1 MFAATQSLAA
11 AAFLLRIPPACALFA
26 LPAIVGAGLYP
37 YAKRVTYYPQV
48 VLGLILAWGIVMGE
62 VAMGLDPF
70 QSPKITA
77 SIGCLFLASTM
88 WTIIYD
94 MIYAHQDLDDDI
106 KAGIKSMAVLYQQ
119 SAKNLLW
126 IVLAAISCLLT
137 AGGVLSGLSPVYFVS
152 SVAGTVVSLGLM
164 IQKVELKQPESCMW
178 WFGNGFWSAGGAMAI
193 GLLGQF
199 SGAIVVTILPCPPN
213 RQFFFRAAMR
223 PHLGIYKQLTESGQK
238 PPTHFHPTQWES
250 FRVLQ
255 GSLTID
261 FDGVPRHCGPGDGEV
276 WIRPGTHHVMYG
288 TPGREGEEVEFE
300 IAGGDVGDGGAG
312 MDLGFFENWYGYQED
327 VFERG
332 QRMDVVQVLSMFD
345 ASSTYLSLPGWVPFR
360 SFWGYWLG
368 VIVGRWIGGFLG
380 YAPFYPEWTTD
391 WDAAC
396 DKMDRWSQRKFISRD
411 AQERARRK
419 FN

>member
-1 MFAATQSLAA
+1 MASKEQRVEPVHKTPSKGWISYLPFSLVPYVELARLVSPAPVFLIYFPHLFGTLHAASLLGSERSQVLQTNLTLFLGSLFYSNAAHIWNDLIDAPLDRCVTRTAHRPIPRGAVSRSAAAMFAATQSLAA

-193 GLLGQF
+193 GLLGQYV
-199 SGAIVVTILPCPPN
+199 STV
-213 RQFFFRAAMR
+213 
-223 PHLGIYKQLTESGQK
+223 
-238 PPTHFHPTQWES
+238 
-250 FRVLQ
+250 
-255 GSLTID
+255 D
-261 FDGVPRHCGPGDGEV
+261 F
-276 WIRPGTHHVMYG
+276 
-288 TPGREGEEVEFE
+288 
-300 IAGGDVGDGGAG
+300 
-312 MDLGFFENWYGYQED
+312 L
-327 VFERG
+327 
-332 QRMDVVQVLSMFD
+332 
-345 ASSTYLSLPGWVPFR
+345 
-360 SFWGYWLG
+360 
-368 VIVGRWIGGFLG
+368 
-380 YAPFYPEWTTD
+380 
-391 WDAAC
+391 
-396 DKMDRWSQRKFISRD
+396 RK
-411 AQERARRK
+411 
-419 FN
+419 